1 MQDDDLAQVGY
12 FSPFPLNGKL
22 NILQIRKARLEQ
34 LKQGH
39 SDGRDVAAEGHALKR
54 DAESWRHR
62 QQEAEKEARQAMLA
76 RILEPAAAERL
87 GRIRLVKAE
96 RAQAVEEQLLMLAR
110 SGQLRGPVDEALLK
124 KLLEAVAEQREEER
138 IVISRRKG
146 GWTGED
152 DDLEDLVQGLT

>member
-1 MQDDDLAQVGY
+1 MQDDDLA
-12 FSPFPLNGKL
+12 
-22 NILQIRKARLEQ
+22 QIRKARLEQ

-39 SDGRDVAAEGHALKR
+39 SDGRDVAAEGQ
-54 DAESWRHR
+54 

>member
-1 MQDDDLAQVGY
+1 MHDDDLA
-12 FSPFPLNGKL
+12 
-22 NILQIRKARLEQ
+22 QIRKARLEQ

-39 SDGRDVAAEGHALKR
+39 GDGRDVAAEGQ
-54 DAESWRHR
+54 

-146 GWTGED
+146 GWTGEE
-152 DDLEDLVQGLT
+152 DDLEDLVQGLK